1 MSSTLQG
8 GGIMPNEQPQHNSS
22 ATMQQPI
29 WLDGQDIM
37 QRFHISART
46 LQHWRTN
53 HIIPHSK
60 VGKKI
65 FYKESD
71 VNAMLENS
79 RVQPTTKK
87 GQ

>member
-8 GGIMPNEQPQHNSS
+8 GGILPNEHPHHNSS
-22 ATMQQPI
+22 AIIQQPV
-29 WLDGQDIM
+29 WLDGQDVM
-37 QRFHISART
+37 QRLHISART
-46 LQHWRTN
+46 LQYWRTN

-71 VNAMLENS
+71 VNAMIENS
-79 RVQPTTKK
+79 RVQPSAKK